1 MDWRT
6 YIQYDCKGR
15 RKAEN
20 GYCYDGD
27 WYDYKHTSELQ
38 CLFMFFCFSYIVK
51 EDKQVLKQM
60 KIVKEIVS
68 LGTLSFIL
76 TIMTVIRGGL
86 FLKHLILMEQWQM

>member
-27 WYDYKHTSELQ
+27 WYDYKHNSELQ

-76 TIMTVIRGGL
+76 TIMTVIRGGDCS
-86 FLKHLILMEQWQM
+86 

>member
-1 MDWRT
+1 M
-6 YIQYDCKGR
+6 
-15 RKAEN
+15 
-20 GYCYDGD
+20 
-27 WYDYKHTSELQ
+27 
-38 CLFMFFCFSYIVK
+38 
-51 EDKQVLKQM
+51 KQM